1 MHLCARFQTR
11 RARQGACKASM
22 NNCHLATPNK
32 AGEAKKCSHSQ
43 SAHSRIL
50 RQSPSLSRGCRR
62 VNKEVVRGLLFNPK
76 NERMPHILG
85 VSTTSPATRLYAGRV
100 CRAFLLAVSWDAQ
113 GAPCPPSPPVSA
125 WLHLMVAVKD
135 PPAAWVSEP
144 STTRRVKGC
153 RPTPFALHAD
163 FPEQE
168 GIHCDETQKGR
179 KGNKAEKQS
188 PWDIPAEEVVP
199 ATLDRWPSQL
209 LGEQSY

>member
-1 MHLCARFQTR
+1 MGQRPSQDSHCSVLYSENSSVRESFSD
-11 RARQGACKASM
+11 ACISVPASKQDGRCRVHAKLQRTTVTWLTL
-22 NNCHLATPNK
+22 NE
-32 AGEAKKCSHSQ
+32 AGEAKKCSHGQ

-62 VNKEVVRGLLFNPK
+62 VNKEVVRGLLFNPE

-85 VSTTSPATRLYAGRV
+85 VSTTSPATWLYAGRV

-168 GIHCDETQKGR
+168 GIHCDETQ
-179 KGNKAEKQS
+179 
-188 PWDIPAEEVVP
+188 
-199 ATLDRWPSQL
+199 
-209 LGEQSY
+209 